1 MTCGSACLAR
11 AKTQCPPSSDGTQ
24 KPRQT
29 CSVQLTGT
37 DGARLVARF
46 ERAVTREL
54 EHVLRSPERWP
65 VVRER
70 YRQKVFAGP
79 FPYVLIYRVEAGAVF
94 LVAVAH
100 QRRRPG
106 HWTSR

>member
-1 MTCGSACLAR
+1 MPAKLRWHPEAAADLQLAADWYR
-11 AKTQCPPSSDGTQ
+11 AQD
-24 KPRQT
+24 
-29 CSVQLTGT
+29 

-46 ERAVTREL
+46 ERAVGREL
-54 EHVLRSPERWP
+54 EHVARAPERWP

-79 FPYVLIYRVEAGAVF
+79 FPYALIYRVEDGTVF

-106 HWTSR
+106 HWTGR

>member
-1 MTCGSACLAR
+1 MPAELRWLPEAAADLQR
-11 AKTQCPPSSDGTQ
+11 AADWYRSRD
-24 KPRQT
+24 
-29 CSVQLTGT
+29 

-54 EHVLRSPERWP
+54 ERVLRAPERWP

-79 FPYVLIYRVEAGAVF
+79 FPHVLIYRVEGGTVF

-106 HWTSR
+106 HWTGR